1 MFTNL
6 IAPVALLICWTL
18 IVLFWM
24 VAKRFPAMKA
34 MNRSVA
40 SPKARGGRGGD
51 LEGKVPP
58 EVMWPSHNYT
68 HLLEQPTL
76 FYATVLGLAILD
88 RGTSLNV
95 ALAWSYVVLRII
107 HSVWQ
112 IKVNT
117 IPVRLVIFVSSTMAL
132 VVLAINLLIAALAI

>member
-6 IAPVALLICWTL
+6 IAPIAVLICWTL

-51 LEGKVPP
+51 LEGKVAP

-76 FYATVLGLAILD
+76 FYATVLGLAILGQ
-88 RGTSLNV
+88 GTTLNV
-95 ALAWSYVVLRII
+95 TLAWSYVVFRII
-107 HSVWQ
+107 HSLWQ
-112 IKVNT
+112 IQINT
-117 IPVRLVIFVSSTMAL
+117 IPVRLMLFVASSLAL
-132 VVLAINLLIAALAI
+132 ILLAINLLIAAI